1 MDKRQRFVL
10 ATLIITAFFF
20 VSQLA
25 LFAWQYQAVLGLIVL
40 AGLYL
45 WFLFRQL
52 AKKRENILAAILLPL
67 SFITGIGFFCLIVP
81 QSLIWRVGLLLAFA
95 FSLYTILLAENV
107 FLVASEFKTVPLYRA
122 ASTTGF
128 LMMLTSA
135 FFLFDTIF
143 SFRFSAWTNG
153 LIVFFTTAILLLH
166 FFWSI
171 TLTSLLNR
179 DNLVMTLIFSLIIA
193 EISMIIS
200 FWPVGV
206 GKGSL
211 YLVSLLY
218 AFSGLAQAYCRQRL
232 FKKTIWEYVWV
243 GLGTFLA
250 LFLVTSWRGN

>member
-1 MDKRQRFVL
+1 MDKRRKFVL
-10 ATLIITAFFF
+10 ATLVISGLFF
-20 VSQLA
+20 VSQLVPFSWRYRA
-25 LFAWQYQAVLGLIVL
+25 TLGLISL

-45 WFLFRQL
+45 WLLFRQL
-52 AKKRENILAAILLPL
+52 AREKQNALAAILLPL
-67 SFITGIGFFCLIVP
+67 SFVAGIAFFYFIFS
-81 QSLIWRVGLLLAFA
+81 QNLIWRAGLLLAFT
-95 FSLYTILLAENV
+95 FGLYTILLAENV
-107 FLVASEFKTVPLYRA
+107 FVVAREFKAVPLYRA
-122 ASTTGF
+122 ASTSGL

-153 LIVFFTTAILLLH
+153 LIVFLTAGVLWLH
-166 FFWSI
+166 FFWAT
-171 TLTSLLNR
+171 TLTPLFNQNSLTMA
-179 DNLVMTLIFSLIIA
+179 VIFSLIIA
-193 EISMIIS
+193 EISVIIS

-218 AFSGLAQAYCRQRL
+218 VFSGLAQAYCRQRL
-232 FKKTIWEYVWV
+232 FKKTIWEYIWV